1 MILANLGYGAS
12 FHLTFTHKKRPFTFL
27 QSCLSSVV
35 RNLRSILLTG
45 GAGFIGSALARHLM
59 RTEELERLVVVDKL
73 SSGGR
78 RGNLIGPDQDP
89 RFVFVEGDIH
99 DPDLIPGLLQDH
111 KVTGVFNLAADT
123 DSETSQSSTVDLAVA
138 NVLGTARVL
147 DQCSA
152 AGVPL
157 LQCSTS
163 KVYGTVSPPGRSVEI
178 NPLKPLA
185 PNAACKA
192 SADLLCLAA
201 AHDRK
206 QDVVITR
213 GSDTYGPRQDSRKM
227 IPRWTRAAFREQP
240 LAIEG
245 EGTQIRDWIHV
256 DDHCH
261 GMIAAFR
268 RGHSG
273 SVYLLGGQCE
283 RTDIGIA
290 RSILETLEKPSS
302 LISLPPGVETNSA
315 PARRYAV
322 DFSKA
327 RAGLDWR
334 PKERFRTSFPLV
346 VNEIAGNLRGSISD

>member
-1 MILANLGYGAS
+1 MRA
-12 FHLTFTHKKRPFTFL
+12 
-27 QSCLSSVV
+27 
-35 RNLRSILLTG
+35 LRSILLTG
-45 GAGFIGSALARHLM
+45 GAGFIGSALARHLI
-59 RTEELERLVVVDKL
+59 RTEGLERLVVVDNL
-73 SSGGR
+73 DSGGH

-99 DPDLIPGLLQDH
+99 DPDLIPSLLQDH
-111 KVTGVFNLAADT
+111 KITGLFNLAAHT
-123 DSETSQSSTVDLAVA
+123 GYKPSPSSTVDLAVA

-147 DQCSA
+147 DQCSD
-152 AGVPL
+152 AGVSL

-163 KVYGTVSPPGRSVEI
+163 KVYGTVPPPGRSVEI

-185 PNAACKA
+185 PAAACKA

-201 AHDRK
+201 AHDRQ

-213 GSDTYGPRQDSRKM
+213 CSDTYGPRQDAHKM
-227 IPRWTRAAFREQP
+227 IPRWTQAAFLGQP

-245 EGTQIRDWIHV
+245 DGTQIRDWIHV
-256 DDHCH
+256 DDHCR
-261 GMIAAFR
+261 GMIAAFQ

-283 RTDIGIA
+283 RTDVGIA
-290 RSILETLEKPSS
+290 RSILEILKKPSS
-302 LISLPPGVETNSA
+302 LISLEAETEKDPS

-327 RAGLDWR
+327 IAGLDWR
-334 PKERFRTSFPLV
+334 PLPSRSPFKVAVPATRIPGHQDTRIPQSQALC
-346 VNEIAGNLRGSISD
+346 S